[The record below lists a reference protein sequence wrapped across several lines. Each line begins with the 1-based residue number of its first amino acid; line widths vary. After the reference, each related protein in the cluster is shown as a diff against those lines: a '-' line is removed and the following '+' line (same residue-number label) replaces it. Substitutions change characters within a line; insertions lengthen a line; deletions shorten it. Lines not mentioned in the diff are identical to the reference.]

1 MKFRTTAIA
10 ATFVSAAVLVAGCND
25 DAKTPAATGSN
36 QPAQSAA
43 DTSSANAPTDNNMGA
58 GNVAPPAQAP
68 QAQSQRYEP
77 SPRPA
82 ALPPRSATRTIGAG
96 VRARINVFYD
106 DLGRYGS
113 WVRHRDFSY
122 VWLPARQGRGWRPYQ
137 EGRWVWTDDYGWYWE
152 SAEPFAWAVY
162 HYGRW
167 DYDPDY
173 GWFWIPGDTWA
184 PAWVTWRHG
193 RGRIGWAPI
202 GPDRRGY
209 AVGAPRR
216 FAPPVLESW
225 VFVDERNFADPD
237 LGRYT
242 LPIRQIGAMLDEA
255 SELER
260 PLYENGVVINR
271 GIRREEIERAGGRR
285 IERREVVY
293 VGNDADAFE
302 DVRGARIGIYRP
314 VIEDIE
320 VREPPRVVVADVTR
334 VDRVVIRE
342 YTEARAPGVPS
353 VVLLTVL
360 DNRERQT
367 LQDDRLTQQ
376 EAAVDSQ
383 IEHLKQQRAVIL
395 DERRREAERLQTQIE
410 QERQEGIRQ
419 RMEEQQRLLEMRRQ
433 RAEIIQTID
442 TPPAS
447 TMPSNRALSP
457 RPAMTAPAAPP
468 AAHEQPPAPGTAP
481 APPPVQHAPAP
492 SSATAPPGPA
502 TQPPSSAA
510 VPAAPPARHGLPP
523 DSAIAPPASPAQ
535 HGPPPESATAPGLP
549 PAEHGSSPGATT
561 TPAGP
566 EASHV
571 PPPAGAI
578 APTVPPASH
587 EQPPASATPPG
598 SAPAH
603 DPPPPASAAAPVGPA
618 APPPHVPSPAP
629 ATAPTPLPV
638 PNVPP
643 PASVTAPTVAPAQHV
658 PPPASATAPAPRSD
672 DRVPP
677 PTSATPPAVPPGQ
690 HQPPAAP
697 ATAPT
702 DPPAAHGVAPPASAA
717 TPALAPR
724 RIPPRESTAAPGAP
738 DAHPPQDG
746 PPSAAP
752 ENAGSEPMK
761 PGDPTKP

>member
-25 DAKTPAATGSN
+25 DAKTPAATGSK

-68 QAQSQRYEP
+68 RAQSQRYEP

-216 FAPPVLESW
+216 FAPPVLEGW

-447 TMPSNRALSP
+447 AMPSNQALSP

-481 APPPVQHAPAP
+481 APAPVQHAPPP

-510 VPAAPPARHGLPP
+510 VPAAPARHGLPP

-561 TPAGP
+561 TPAAP
-566 EASHV
+566 SASPV
-571 PPPAGAI
+571 PPPTAAI

-587 EQPPASATPPG
+587 EQPPASATSPG

-603 DPPPPASAAAPVGPA
+603 DPPPPASAAAPAG
-618 APPPHVPSPAP
+618 
-629 ATAPTPLPV
+629 
-638 PNVPP
+638 
-643 PASVTAPTVAPAQHV
+643 
-658 PPPASATAPAPRSD
+658 
-672 DRVPP
+672 
-677 PTSATPPAVPPGQ
+677 PAVPPGQ
-690 HQPPAAP
+690 HQSPAAP

-702 DPPAAHGVAPPASAA
+702 DPPAAHVVAPPASAA
-717 TPALAPR
+717 APALAPR